1 MSTFIELGKL
11 KLENLR
17 IKAENR
23 TEVGKGSSR
32 RMRRSGFFPGIVYG
46 NGEPQKIKINHNN
59 MLRCLQDPEFYSNI
73 LTLEIESSEEKVF
86 LKSLSRHPSKKQILH
101 VDFQRINE
109 DAEISIKV
117 PIKLINEDKCIGVRM
132 GGGVVSRL
140 LNEVEI
146 LCLPKNLPAS
156 IDIDIENIEA
166 GQSIPIGEL
175 NLPEGVRIATLAKGG
190 DPSISVVRVS
200 TPKGAMEEEDA
211 EITGAD
217 SSVEDSQEGDNSDSG

>member
-1 MSTFIELGKL
+1 M
-11 KLENLR
+11 ENLR

-23 TEVGKGSSR
+23 IEIGKGPSR
-32 RMRRSGFFPGIVYG
+32 RLRRSGYFPGIVYG

-73 LTLEIESSEEKVF
+73 LTLEIESIEEKVF
-86 LKSLSRHPSKKQILH
+86 LKSLSRHPAKKQILH
-101 VDFQRINE
+101 ADFQRVNE

-117 PIKLINEDKCIGVRM
+117 PIKLINEANCIGVRM

-156 IDIDIENIEA
+156 IDIDIESIEA
-166 GQSIPIGEL
+166 GQSVPIGEL
-175 NLPEGVRIATLAKGG
+175 NLPEGVRIAALAKGG

-200 TPKGAMEEEDA
+200 MPKGAMEDEDT
-211 EITGAD
+211 EITSAD
-217 SSVEDSQEGDNSDSG
+217 DSVEDSQEGDNSESG